1 MKKAAHIILLATAM
15 PLVMADI
22 TLGTGGGIPATESI
36 APGTGE
42 YTRLAQDVLAVTREL
57 TAVLASVKDTASA
70 DAAAAQVKAL
80 TPRLHALQ
88 AKSESMPRPG
98 AAIEAVVR
106 SEINIQEVQQ
116 IAHDFVNALI
126 QIDMNNAYGSQALL
140 DAMRPLLE
148 NAIPG
153 SEES

>member
-1 MKKAAHIILLATAM
+1 MKKASYTILLAAAM
-15 PLVMADI
+15 PLAMGDI

-36 APGTGE
+36 APSTGE

-57 TAVLASVKDTASA
+57 TAVLASVQDTGSA
-70 DAAAAQVKAL
+70 DAAAVRVKEL

-98 AAIEAVVR
+98 AAVEAAVR

-116 IAHDFVNALI
+116 IAHNFVNALI
-126 QIDMNNAYGSQALL
+126 QIGMNNAYGSQALM
-140 DAMRPLLE
+140 DAMQPLLE

-153 SEES
+153 NEES

>member
-1 MKKAAHIILLATAM
+1 MKKAAYIILIATAM
-15 PLVMADI
+15 PLAMGDI
-22 TLGTGGGIPATESI
+22 TLGTGSGHPASESMAPSTE
-36 APGTGE
+36 E
-42 YTRLAQDVLAVTREL
+42 YTRLAQEVLSVTKEL

-70 DAAAAQVKAL
+70 DAAAVQVQEL

-98 AAIEAVVR
+98 AAVEAAVR
-106 SEINIQEVQQ
+106 SGMNIQEVQQ

-126 QIDMNNAYGSQALL
+126 QIGMNNAYGSQALL
-140 DAMRPLLE
+140 DAMHPLLE

-153 SEES
+153 NEE